1 LTLHVLP
8 VPAERGLPLDTALAR
23 GLAAAGELGL
33 SARFTPLLDADPGS
47 WQCLL
52 SSPGVSLPSAAGH
65 GRGDRATARVGALFE
80 ALEHYLS
87 GLDGLRNRQVRLRD
101 AHEVAHGPLAS
112 DPFIAK
118 LADGPARELGCVRYQ
133 ALDGS
138 ADVDVPV
145 FLTIPEYRGQQGE
158 SARLTVEDFYDYS
171 AAGPGVEATGW
182 AAGSYAAEALV
193 HAVNEAVERDALAQ
207 LVADQLAGESVRAL
221 RVVDPATLP
230 DDLAD
235 LMITAADRCGRTVH
249 LIDMTS
255 DLDIPAFYAFQA
267 AEPGGRSAV
276 AGSAAALSSR
286 VAAGRALTELIQ
298 VQTMTDDRRL
308 SDPACRRPDLA
319 GRLPHAAEVGFAPTH
334 GPTTPRQHLDVL
346 VELLH
351 GKGFTPYAREQYATR
366 NLAVVNVFVPGLDR
380 STDCRRL
387 RVSRRRAQAPTG

>member
-1 LTLHVLP
+1 MMP
-8 VPAERGLPLDTALAR
+8 VPAERGLPLDSALAR

-33 SARFTPLLDADPGS
+33 TPRFTPLLDANPGS
-47 WQCLL
+47 WQCTL
-52 SSPGVSLPSAAGH
+52 SCTGVHSPAASGL
-65 GRGDRATARVGALFE
+65 GRGDRETARVGALFE

-101 AHEVAHGPLAS
+101 AHAVANGPLAS
-112 DPFIAK
+112 DPLIAK
-118 LADGPARELGCVRYQ
+118 LAEGPARELGCVRYQ

-145 FLTIPEYRGQQGE
+145 FLTIPEYRGEQGE
-158 SARLTVEDFYDYS
+158 SARLTIEDFYDYS
-171 AAGPGVEATGW
+171 AAGSCVEAAGW

-193 HAVNEAVERDALAQ
+193 HAVNESVERDAVAQ
-207 LVADQLAGESVRAL
+207 LIADQVVGDRSRAL

-235 LMITAADRCGRTVH
+235 LLITAADRCGRSVH

-255 DLDIPAFYAFQA
+255 DLDIPAYYAFQA
-267 AEPGGRSAV
+267 PEPGGRPAA

-298 VQTMTDDRRL
+298 FQTTVVDRQL
-308 SDPACRRPDLA
+308 PNLACRLPD
-319 GRLPHAAEVGFAPTH
+319 AAEVGFVQTCAPA
-334 GPTTPRQHLDVL
+334 TPRQHLDVL
-346 VELLH
+346 VEMLH
-351 GKGFTPYAREQYATR
+351 GKGFTPYAREQYSTR

>member
-1 LTLHVLP
+1 MSAWSYVGTTESTLHVMP

-33 SARFTPLLDADPGS
+33 TPRFTPLLDADPGS

-52 SSPGVSLPSAAGH
+52 GSPGVGRPAATGL

-112 DPFIAK
+112 DPFIAE
-118 LADGPARELGCVRYQ
+118 LAEGPARELGCVRYE

-138 ADVDVPV
+138 AEVDVPV
-145 FLTIPEYRGQQGE
+145 FLTIPEYRGEQGE

-171 AAGPGVEATGW
+171 AAGLCVEATGW

-207 LVADQLAGESVRAL
+207 LVADQLAGEHVQPL
-221 RVVDPATLP
+221 RVVDPTTLP
-230 DDLAD
+230 EDLAD
-235 LMITAADRCGRTVH
+235 LMTDASNRCGRQVH

-255 DLDIPAFYAFQA
+255 DLDVPAFYAVQ
-267 AEPGGRSAV
+267 EPGGSA

-298 VQTMTDDRRL
+298 VQTATDDRVL
-308 SDPACRRPDLA
+308 PDL
-319 GRLPHAAEVGFAPTH
+319 GCRLNDAVEVGFVPGY

-346 VELLH
+346 MELLH
-351 GKGFTPYAREQYATR
+351 GKGFTPYAREQYTTR

-380 STDCRRL
+380 SIDCRRL
-387 RVSRRRAQAPTG
+387 RVSRRRVQAPTG